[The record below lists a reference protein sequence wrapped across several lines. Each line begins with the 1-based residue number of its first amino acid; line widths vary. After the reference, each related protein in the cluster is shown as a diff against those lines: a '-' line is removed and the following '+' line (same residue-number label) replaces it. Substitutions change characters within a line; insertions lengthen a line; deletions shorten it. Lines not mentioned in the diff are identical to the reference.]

1 MDPLDGVTTFVAVVD
16 AHSFSGAAKNLRRS
30 KAAVSLQI
38 KKLEERLGVRLLNRT
53 TRRLSLTDE
62 GRSYLEHCRRILE
75 EALDAEELLNSTNA
89 TQKGLLRV
97 NAPMSFGIQHL
108 GDAVADFML
117 EHPDVEVDLVL
128 NDQVVDLLENG
139 FDMAIRIANLPD
151 SSLVAR
157 RLAPC
162 RRVVVATPEYWDK
175 YDRPSHPNDLK
186 SHNALLYDYLEEHD
200 TWTFK
205 GPKGRIKIPLKG
217 SLRANNGDVMV
228 AAVRKGL
235 GIDLMPTFFCCEDL
249 CNGNLEVVLQEFE
262 DAPLNVY
269 AVFPHRRH
277 LSTKVRFFVDFLA
290 DRFKG
295 RPYWD
300 EWDDE
305 VFAPCNEASKPE
317 QQG

>member
-1 MDPLDGVTTFVAVVD
+1 MDPLEGVSTFVTVVD
-16 AHSFSGAAKNLRRS
+16 AQSFSGAAKTLRRS

-53 TRRLSLTDE
+53 TRRLSLTNE
-62 GRSYLEHCRRILE
+62 GRSYVEHCRRILE
-75 EALDAEELLNSTNA
+75 EANEAEELLNSTKA
-89 TQKGLLRV
+89 APKGLLRI

-117 EHPDVEVDLVL
+117 RNPEVEVDLVL

-162 RRVVVATPEYWDK
+162 RRIVAATPEYWNRHG
-175 YDRPSHPNDLK
+175 RPSHPNDLK
-186 SHNALLYDYLEEHD
+186 SHNVLLYDYLEERD
-200 TWTFK
+200 AWMFK
-205 GPKGRIKIPLKG
+205 GNDGRQFKVQLTG
-217 SLRANNGDVMV
+217 NLRANNGDVMV

-235 GIDLMPTFFCCEDL
+235 GVDMMPTFFCCDDL
-249 CNGNLEVVLQEFE
+249 RNGRLEVVLQDFE
-262 DAPLNVY
+262 NDPISVY
-269 AVFPHRRH
+269 AVYPHRRH
-277 LSTKVRFFVDFLA
+277 LSTKVRVFVDFLA

-300 EWDDE
+300 DWD
-305 VFAPCNEASKPE
+305 K
-317 QQG
+317 